1 MTQCVQVK
9 ECVAQDILIFQALT
23 SPVPLALSETLAV
36 ALARQRRDEGQTGI
50 YSNLSTQ
57 YSKVLYMRNIGEYAN
72 FQLKYMYC
80 ADVLWVCTLYGN
92 LIISKYHVSGM
103 FSFYKLCSRSERHT
117 HLSAPKYSSIT
128 VYKYTMYLNSQ

>member
-1 MTQCVQVK
+1 MC
-9 ECVAQDILIFQALT
+9 CSRHFDFPALT
-23 SPVPLALSETLAV
+23 FPVPLALSETLAV
-36 ALARQRRDEGQTGI
+36 ALAIGGDEGQTGI

-92 LIISKYHVSGM
+92 LIISNVSGM
-103 FSFYKLCSRSERHT
+103 FSFYKVCSRSERHT

>member
-1 MTQCVQVK
+1 MCSSK
-9 ECVAQDILIFQALT
+9 RMCCSRHFDFPALT
-23 SPVPLALSETLAV
+23 FPVPLALSETLAV
-36 ALARQRRDEGQTGI
+36 ALAIGGDEGQTGI

-92 LIISKYHVSGM
+92 LIISNVSGILV
-103 FSFYKLCSRSERHT
+103 FTKCVVGQKDTPTFQPPNTLVSLCT
-117 HLSAPKYSSIT
+117 SIQCT
-128 VYKYTMYLNSQ
+128 